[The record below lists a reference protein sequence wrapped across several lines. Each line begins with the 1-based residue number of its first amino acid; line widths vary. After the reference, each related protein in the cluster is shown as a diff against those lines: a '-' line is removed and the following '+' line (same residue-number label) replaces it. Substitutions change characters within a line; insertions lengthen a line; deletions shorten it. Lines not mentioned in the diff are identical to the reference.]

1 MKISTGS
8 NSSAAGGADVIFS
21 DAPSFGPVTVRP
33 NDPRYSELV
42 VGRNRRWVA
51 APDSVHLV
59 GTTDQVRRVVQEAIH
74 TGKRV
79 SVRSGGHCHADFV
92 YNSAVELIIDF
103 SLMNQIYYDP
113 KRKAFAV
120 ESGAQLG
127 RIYETLFKGWDV
139 TIPGGVCPTVA
150 IGGHASGGGHG
161 LLSRQFGNVADH
173 IEAVEM
179 VVNRHGT
186 AHTVIAS
193 REDSGPENDL
203 WWASTGGGGGNFGVI
218 TRYWFRSREATGSD
232 PSLYLPRPPK
242 EVLISMMFVPW
253 SGLDQTKFTNLI
265 RNLGT
270 WYEHN
275 SDPSS
280 PYAALCG
287 LIYVQHVSSG
297 GIGMLTQVDATV
309 PNAVQLL
316 NDYLTAV
323 TAGTGVTEPFSY
335 RRLPWMASTETIYTS
350 NQTVMT
356 DLTPR
361 NAVKSAYLR
370 RNFTDEQITAIYRN
384 MTRTDYTNPGGSV
397 IQLGAMAGGKINAVP
412 PTATAVVQRSSAFL
426 AYFQSSWADPT
437 EDDIHLG
444 WLRDIYREVFDDT
457 GGYPVPGDR
466 YEGCSINGPDLDI
479 TDPAFN
485 QSGVP
490 WHTFY
495 YGENYAR
502 LQRAKAHWDPTNF
515 FRHSLSITAP

>member
-1 MKISTGS
+1 MGISKGS
-8 NSSAAGGADVIFS
+8 DFNTVGGPDAIFG
-21 DAPSFGPVTVRP
+21 DAPSSGPVIVGP
-33 NDPRYSELV
+33 NDPRYPELV
-42 VGRNRRWVA
+42 VGQNRRWVA
-51 APDSVHLV
+51 TPESVHLV
-59 GTTDQVRRVVQEAIH
+59 GTTNQVRHVVQEAIRA
-74 TGKRV
+74 GKRV
-79 SVRSGGHCHADFV
+79 SIRSGGHCYADFV
-92 YNSAVELIIDF
+92 YSAAVERVIDL
-103 SLMNQIYYDP
+103 SLMDQVCYDP
-113 KRKAFAV
+113 KRKAFVV

-127 RIYETLFKGWDV
+127 RVYETLFKGWDV

-150 IGGHASGGGHG
+150 MGGHASGGGHG
-161 LLSRQFGNVADH
+161 LLSRQFGNVSDH

-242 EVLISMMFVPW
+242 EVLINTMFVPW
-253 SGLDQTKFTNLI
+253 DGLDQRKFTNLI

-280 PYAALCG
+280 PYTALSG
-287 LIYVQHVSSG
+287 LMFVQHVSSG
-297 GIGMLTQVDATV
+297 GIGILTQVDATV
-309 PNAVQLL
+309 PNAVDML

-323 TAGTGVTEPFSY
+323 TVETGVTGPFSY
-335 RRLPWMASTETIYTS
+335 QRLPWMASTKETVD
-350 NQTVMT
+350 TVMT
-356 DLTPR
+356 KVMLR
-361 NAVKSAYLR
+361 SAAKSAYLR
-370 RNFTDEQITAIYRN
+370 RSFTDEQIAAIYRN
-384 MTRTDYTNPGGSV
+384 MTRTDYANPGGTV
-397 IQLGAMAGGKINAVP
+397 LQLGSMAGGKINAVP
-412 PTATAVVQRSSAFL
+412 PTATAIVQRSSSFL
-426 AYFQSSWADPT
+426 AFYQNYWADPA

-444 WLRDIYREVFDDT
+444 WLRDIYRETFADT

-466 YEGCSINGPDLDI
+466 YEGCSVNAPDLDI

-490 WHTFY
+490 WHAFY

-502 LQRAKAHWDPTNF
+502 LQRVKAYWDPTNF